1 MKPMREASELG
12 MEDMGTRVANDESK
26 SRERVDSEAIAN
38 EVLQKARALQD
49 LNSYLEE
56 NKSDKQRMEDM
67 REKIDRQLMDD

>member
-1 MKPMREASELG
+1 